1 MMSGNN
7 DESILQIEQLSKS
20 FSQKVIFSDLNLHIN
35 RGEIVAL
42 LGPSGCGKSTLLR
55 MICAL
60 ESVEQ
65 GSISFEPDV
74 EIFDDGNNGEENFD
88 TEIDAGAKQKVE
100 SNSIGLIFQKPI
112 LFPHLN
118 VAGNLMLGMAKPPAR
133 KLRNQIAEEFLADV
147 GLSGFAKNS
156 VETLSG
162 GEAQRVC
169 LVRALISQPK
179 LLLLDEPFS
188 ALDVKTR
195 RKIAA
200 ETKQILKKKGIT
212 ALHVTHD
219 PEEAELISDRV
230 IQWKDLVA

>member
-1 MMSGNN
+1 MKQN
-7 DESILQIEQLSKS
+7 DEQYILEIEDLSKQ
-20 FSQKVIFSDLNLHIN
+20 FSQKTIFSAINLKISK
-35 RGEIVAL
+35 GEIVAL

-55 MICAL
+55 MISGL
-60 ESVEQ
+60 ESVEV
-65 GSISFEPDV
+65 GSISFN
-74 EIFDDGNNGEENFD
+74 DDEAATG
-88 TEIDAGAKQKVE
+88 TEVKTIHQSV
-100 SNSIGLIFQKPI
+100 GLIFQKPV

-118 VAGNLMLGMAKPPAR
+118 VAGNIILGMSKPPSR
-133 KLRNQIAEEFLADV
+133 KLRNEVAEKYLEDV

-169 LVRALISQPK
+169 LVRALISEPK

-188 ALDVKTR
+188 SLDVKSR
-195 RKIAA
+195 RKIAI
-200 ETKQILKKKGIT
+200 ETKQILKKKGIS

-230 IQWKDLVA
+230 IKWQDLVN

>member
-1 MMSGNN
+1 MKQN
-7 DESILQIEQLSKS
+7 DQQYILEIEDLSKQ
-20 FSQKVIFSDLNLHIN
+20 FSQKTIFSAIN
-35 RGEIVAL
+35 IQISKGEIVAL

-55 MICAL
+55 MISGL
-60 ESVEQ
+60 ESVEE
-65 GSISFEPDV
+65 GSISFSDADETKM
-74 EIFDDGNNGEENFD
+74 D
-88 TEIDAGAKQKVE
+88 TGVNKISQSV
-100 SNSIGLIFQKPI
+100 GLIFQKPV

-118 VAGNLMLGMAKPPAR
+118 VAGNIILGMSKPPSR
-133 KLRNQIAEEFLADV
+133 KLRNEVAEKYLEDV

-169 LVRALISQPK
+169 LVRALISEPK

-188 ALDVKTR
+188 SLDVKSR
-195 RKIAA
+195 RKIAI
-200 ETKQILKKKGIT
+200 ETKQILKKKGIS

-230 IQWKDLVA
+230 IKWKDLVN

>member
-1 MMSGNN
+1 MKQN
-7 DESILQIEQLSKS
+7 DEQYILEIEDLSKQ
-20 FSQKVIFSDLNLHIN
+20 FSQKTIFSAINLKISK
-35 RGEIVAL
+35 GEIVAL

-55 MICAL
+55 MISGL
-60 ESVEQ
+60 ESVEV
-65 GSISFEPDV
+65 GSISFS
-74 EIFDDGNNGEENFD
+74 DDEAVTG
-88 TEIDAGAKQKVE
+88 TEVKTIHQSV
-100 SNSIGLIFQKPI
+100 GLIFQKPV

-118 VAGNLMLGMAKPPAR
+118 VAGNIILGMSKPPSR
-133 KLRNQIAEEFLADV
+133 KLRNEVAEKYLEDV

-169 LVRALISQPK
+169 LVRALISEPK

-188 ALDVKTR
+188 SLDVKSR
-195 RKIAA
+195 RKIAI
-200 ETKQILKKKGIT
+200 ETKQILKKKGIS

-230 IQWKDLVA
+230 IKWQDLVN